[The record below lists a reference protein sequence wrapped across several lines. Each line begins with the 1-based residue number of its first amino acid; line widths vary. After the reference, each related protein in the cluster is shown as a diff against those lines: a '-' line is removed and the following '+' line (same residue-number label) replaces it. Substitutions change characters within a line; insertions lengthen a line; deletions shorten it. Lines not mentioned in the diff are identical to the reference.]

1 MTPYERTIQ
10 FLNDMEL
17 RYTEEV
23 RDPSPSY
30 PYKRKFVEVVGYK
43 NNEKDIFGEIYNA
56 GLTFIFSI
64 NGDELL
70 MIMTSGD

>member
-1 MTPYERTIQ
+1 MIWNLYI
-10 FLNDMEL
+10 
-17 RYTEEV
+17 YTEEV

-64 NGDELL
+64 HIVKID
-70 MIMTSGD
+70 ISK